1 MLRRMIPKMKS
12 LLLIGDQTDRDI
24 DYDQQLSELIKIEHP
39 DLDYKFLSAGTW
51 SPDQLLDTLRRVVPE
66 ETGILFASWFHKRMF
81 AGNTLMMAN
90 SYKVMPTLHCLVRFL
105 HYLRLFQVL
114 KRMEL

>member
-1 MLRRMIPKMKS
+1 MTFFWLRVLFIPESVRLMRRMIPKMKS

-24 DYDQQLSELIKIEHP
+24 DYDQQLTELIKTEYS

-66 ETGILFASWFHKRMF
+66 ETGILFASLVPQRMF
-81 AGNTLMMAN
+81 AGNML
-90 SYKVMPTLHCLVRFL
+90 
-105 HYLRLFQVL
+105 
-114 KRMEL
+114 